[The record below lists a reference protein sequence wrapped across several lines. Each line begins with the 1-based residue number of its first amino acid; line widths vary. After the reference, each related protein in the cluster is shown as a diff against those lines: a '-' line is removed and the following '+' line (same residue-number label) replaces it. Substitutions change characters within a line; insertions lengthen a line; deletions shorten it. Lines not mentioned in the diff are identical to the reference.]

1 MKRKSLVELQK
12 LRADLAKDLAV
23 LKRAIDALK
32 AARRK
37 PKRSKKKWFTVL
49 PEIRG
54 SPPAFLR
61 PASRRPIG

>member
-37 PKRSKKKWFTVL
+37 PKRSKKK
-49 PEIRG
+49 
-54 SPPAFLR
+54 
-61 PASRRPIG
+61 